1 MATGPHAYPQDLA
14 AFLYKRWDDPAAARP
29 DVARTGT
36 GGLSEPLPD
45 MSTLETLLSTCY
57 QASLL
62 REEERPVRFRLIL
75 HAPEQFPAAD
85 GPPLGLHRLV
95 FTTPRPCTEHEL
107 RRLSPAVEFYRSL
120 IGVCLDQEGRL
131 QIWGIVHSG
140 PRWLQAVHGGRD
152 AFQALPRTL
161 VVRVTAPGRIAVCK
175 GLMTLATLNGGRI
188 VCPTLD
194 VFDSRWLPKSFAA
207 TRAELWT
214 LHTAARAQAS
224 KRWALLDEQFVRIV
238 SQNMVRRMLS
248 LVRNAH
254 HGGTLI
260 YLPPERAAEF
270 CSQNPYLTLKYT
282 FADEEP
288 RQRVRT
294 LMVRLM
300 NALAE
305 AYGQHEFGEQTVG
318 WNEYMTSIHPTIA
331 HLDEAIF
338 EMAHLIS
345 GLFEVDGAV
354 VLTKRFELLGFG
366 GEISGA
372 LEQAPVVARALDTEG
387 EQTEQET
394 TDGVGTRHRSVYRL
408 CHTVRDIIA
417 VVISQDGNVRFVK
430 WKDGQV
436 TYWDQVATSLLDI

>member
-1 MATGPHAYPQDLA
+1 MHAYPYELA
-14 AFLYKRWDDPAAARP
+14 VFLRERWNDPTALLDAPATVTGDDS
-29 DVARTGT
+29 V
-36 GGLSEPLPD
+36 PLPD
-45 MSTLETLLSTCY
+45 PPLLEALLSICY

-75 HAPEQFPAAD
+75 RAPDQFPDSD
-85 GPPLGLHRLV
+85 GPPTGLHRLV

-120 IGVCLDQEGRL
+120 IGVQLDREQGL

-152 AFQALPRTL
+152 AFQALPPAL

-175 GLMTLATLNGGRI
+175 GLVTLATLNGGRVI
-188 VCPTLD
+188 GPTLD
-194 VFDSRWLPKSFAA
+194 VFDSHWLPESFAA
-207 TRAELWT
+207 ARMELQT
-214 LHTAARAQAS
+214 LHAVARAQART
-224 KRWALLDEQFVRIV
+224 RWAPLDAQFVRIV

-254 HGGTLI
+254 HGGTLL
-260 YLPPERAAEF
+260 YLPSERAEEF
-270 CSQNPYLTLKYT
+270 CGQNPYLTLKYT

-294 LMVRLM
+294 LTVRLM

-305 AYGQHEFGEQTVG
+305 TYGQHEFGERTVG
-318 WNEYMTSIHPTIA
+318 WNEYVTSLHPAIT

-338 EMAHLIS
+338 EMAHLIA
-345 GLFEVDGAV
+345 GLFAVDGAV

-372 LEQAPVVARALDTEG
+372 LEQVSVVARAVDAEG
-387 EQTEQET
+387 EQTEQEF

-408 CHTVRDIIA
+408 CNAVHDLIA

-430 WKDGQV
+430 WKDGWV

>member
-1 MATGPHAYPQDLA
+1 M
-14 AFLYKRWDDPAAARP
+14 
-29 DVARTGT
+29 
-36 GGLSEPLPD
+36 
-45 MSTLETLLSTCY
+45 
-57 QASLL
+57 
-62 REEERPVRFRLIL
+62 
-75 HAPEQFPAAD
+75 
-85 GPPLGLHRLV
+85 

-120 IGVCLDQEGRL
+120 IGVQLDPEQGL

-152 AFQALPRTL
+152 TFQTLPPAL
-161 VVRVTAPGRIAVCK
+161 VVRVTAPGRIAGCK
-175 GLMTLATLNGGRI
+175 GLVTLAALNGGRI

-194 VFDSRWLPKSFAA
+194 VFDSRWLPESFAA
-207 TRAELWT
+207 ARAELWA
-214 LHTAARAQAS
+214 LHTAAQARAE
-224 KRWALLDEQFVRIV
+224 KPWAPLDAQFVRIV
-238 SQNMVRRMLS
+238 AQNMVRRMLS

-260 YLPPERAAEF
+260 YLPAERAAEF
-270 CSQNPYLTLKYT
+270 CGQNPYLTLKYT

-288 RQRVRT
+288 RQRIRT
-294 LMVRLM
+294 LTVRLM

-318 WNEYMTSIHPTIA
+318 WNEYMTGRDPTVL

-338 EMAHLIS
+338 EMAHLIA
-345 GLFEVDGAV
+345 GLFAVDGAV

-372 LEQAPVVARALDTEG
+372 LDQVSVVARALDAEG
-387 EQTEQET
+387 EQTEQEF

-408 CHTVRDIIA
+408 CHAVRDIIA

-430 WKDGQV
+430 WKDGRV

>member
-1 MATGPHAYPQDLA
+1 MATLQHAYPQELA
-14 AFLYKRWDDPAAARP
+14 AFLSAHWDEPATCPDTPAAIAG
-29 DVARTGT
+29 DAA
-36 GGLSEPLPD
+36 EPLPD
-45 MSTLETLLSTCY
+45 TLTLETLLSICY

-75 HAPEQFPAAD
+75 RAPEQFAAAE
-85 GPPLGLHRLV
+85 GPPTGLHRLL

-120 IGVCLDQEGRL
+120 IGVRLDPKQGL

-152 AFQALPRTL
+152 TFQALPSAL
-161 VVRVTAPGRIAVCK
+161 VVRVTAPGRLAVCK
-175 GLMTLATLNGGRI
+175 GLVTLATLNGGRI
-188 VCPTLD
+188 VCPALD
-194 VFDSRWLPKSFAA
+194 VFESRWLPESFAVA
-207 TRAELWT
+207 RAELWA
-214 LHTAARAQAS
+214 LHTAARARAGQPGAS
-224 KRWALLDEQFVRIV
+224 LDARFVQIV
-238 SQNMVRRMLS
+238 AQHMVRRMLS

-260 YLPPERAAEF
+260 YLPPDRAAEF

-282 FADEEP
+282 FAEEEP
-288 RQRVRT
+288 RQRMRT
-294 LMVRLM
+294 LTVRLM
-300 NALAE
+300 SALAE
-305 AYGQHEFGEQTVG
+305 AYGLYGFGEQPVG
-318 WNEYMTSIHPTIA
+318 WTEYVLSRDPTLV
-331 HLDEAIF
+331 HLDEAVF
-338 EMAHLIS
+338 ELAHLIA
-345 GLFEVDGAV
+345 GLFAVDGAV

-372 LEQAPVVARALDTEG
+372 LDQVSVVARALDAEG
-387 EQTEQET
+387 EQIEEEF

-408 CHTVRDIIA
+408 CHAVHDIIA

-430 WKDGQV
+430 WKDGRV

>member
-1 MATGPHAYPQDLA
+1 MDAGRHMYPQDLA
-14 AFLYKRWDDPAAARP
+14 AFLRERWEEPTACPDTPAS
-29 DVARTGT
+29 VADSV
-36 GGLSEPLPD
+36 SEPLPD
-45 MSTLETLLSTCY
+45 ALTLEALLSICY

-75 HAPEQFPAAD
+75 RAPDQFPTAD
-85 GPPLGLHRLV
+85 GPPTGLHRLM

-120 IGVCLDQEGRL
+120 IGVRLDPEKGL

-152 AFQALPRTL
+152 AFQALPSAL
-161 VVRVTAPGRIAVCK
+161 VVRVTAPGRLAVCK
-175 GLMTLATLNGGRI
+175 GLVTLATLNGGRI

-194 VFDSRWLPKSFAA
+194 VFDSHWLPESFAA
-207 TRAELWT
+207 MRAELWAI
-214 LHTAARAQAS
+214 HAAAQARI
-224 KRWALLDEQFVRIV
+224 KKAWAPLDAQFVRIV
-238 SQNMVRRMLS
+238 SQNMARRMLS

-270 CSQNPYLTLKYT
+270 CGQNPYLTLKYT

-294 LMVRLM
+294 LTIRLM

-305 AYGQHEFGEQTVG
+305 ACGQHEFGEQTVG
-318 WNEYMTSIHPTIA
+318 WNEYMASRDPTVSY
-331 HLDEAIF
+331 LDEAIF
-338 EMAHLIS
+338 EMAHLIA
-345 GLFEVDGAV
+345 GLFAVDGAV

-372 LEQAPVVARALDTEG
+372 LDPVSIVARALDAEG
-387 EQTEQET
+387 ERTELEFA
-394 TDGVGTRHRSVYRL
+394 DGVGTRHRSVYRL
-408 CHTVRDIIA
+408 CHAVHDIIA

>member
-1 MATGPHAYPQDLA
+1 MATVHHAYPQDLA
-14 AFLYKRWDDPAAARP
+14 AFLREHWDEPAACP
-29 DVARTGT
+29 DTPAAIA
-36 GGLSEPLPD
+36 GGVSEPLPD
-45 MSTLETLLSTCY
+45 APTLETLLSICY

-62 REEERPVRFRLIL
+62 REEERPVWFRLIL
-75 HAPEQFPAAD
+75 CASDQFRATD
-85 GPPLGLHRLV
+85 GPPTGLHRLV
-95 FTTPRPCTEHEL
+95 FTAPRPCTEHEL

-120 IGVCLDQEGRL
+120 IGVQLDPEQGF

-152 AFQALPRTL
+152 TFQALPPAL

-175 GLMTLATLNGGRI
+175 GLVTLATLNGGRI

-194 VFDSRWLPKSFAA
+194 VFDSHWLPESFAA
-207 TRAELWT
+207 MRTELWA
-214 LHTAARAQAS
+214 LHAAARARAE
-224 KRWALLDEQFVRIV
+224 KPWAPLDAQFARIV
-238 SQNMVRRMLS
+238 AQNMVRRMLS

-260 YLPPERAAEF
+260 YLPPARAAEF
-270 CSQNPYLTLKYT
+270 CGQNPYLTLKYT

-294 LMVRLM
+294 LTVRLM

-305 AYGQHEFGEQTVG
+305 AYGQRKLNEPTVG
-318 WNEYMTSIHPTIA
+318 WNEYMTSRDLTVT

-338 EMAHLIS
+338 EMAHLIAR
-345 GLFEVDGAV
+345 LFAVDGAV

-372 LEQAPVVARALDTEG
+372 LDQASMVARALDAEG
-387 EQTEQET
+387 EQTEQEF

-408 CHTVRDIIA
+408 CHAVHDIVA

-430 WKDGQV
+430 WKDGMV

>member
-1 MATGPHAYPQDLA
+1 MATMPHAYPQDLA
-14 AFLYKRWDDPAAARP
+14 TFLYERWDEPAACP
-29 DVARTGT
+29 DTPAAVA
-36 GGLSEPLPD
+36 GGAPEPLPD
-45 MSTLETLLSTCY
+45 TPTLETLLSICY

-75 HAPEQFPAAD
+75 CAPEQLRAAD
-85 GPPLGLHRLV
+85 GPPTGLHRLV
-95 FTTPRPCTEHEL
+95 FTTPRPCMEHEL

-120 IGVCLDQEGRL
+120 IGVQLDPGQGL

-152 AFQALPRTL
+152 TFQALPPAL

-175 GLMTLATLNGGRI
+175 GLVTLATLNGGRI

-194 VFDSRWLPKSFAA
+194 VFDSRWLPESFAT
-207 TRAELWT
+207 TRAELWA
-214 LHTAARAQAS
+214 LHAAARGRAG
-224 KRWALLDEQFVRIV
+224 KPWAPLDAQFVRIV
-238 SQNMVRRMLS
+238 AQHMVRRMLS

-260 YLPPERAAEF
+260 YLPPERAAEY
-270 CSQNPYLTLKYT
+270 CGPNPYLTLKYT

-288 RQRVRT
+288 RQRIRT
-294 LMVRLM
+294 LTVRLM

-318 WNEYMTSIHPTIA
+318 WNEYMSSRDPTVTQ
-331 HLDEAIF
+331 LDEAIF
-338 EMAHLIS
+338 EMAHLIA
-345 GLFEVDGAV
+345 GLFAVDGAV

-372 LEQAPVVARALDTEG
+372 LDQVSVVARAVDAEG
-387 EQTEQET
+387 EQTEQES

-408 CHTVRDIIA
+408 CQAVHDIIA
-417 VVISQDGNVRFVK
+417 VVISQDGNVRFVT
-430 WKDGQV
+430 WKEGMV

>member
-1 MATGPHAYPQDLA
+1 MAIVRHTYPQDLA
-14 AFLYKRWDDPAAARP
+14 AFLGERWEESAACPDTPAAVVSGA
-29 DVARTGT
+29 
-36 GGLSEPLPD
+36 SEPLPD
-45 MSTLETLLSTCY
+45 TPALETLLSICY

-75 HAPEQFPAAD
+75 RAPEQFRATD
-85 GPPLGLHRLV
+85 GPPTGLHRLV

-120 IGVCLDQEGRL
+120 IGVQLDPEQGL

-152 AFQALPRTL
+152 TFQALPPAL
-161 VVRVTAPGRIAVCK
+161 VVRVTAPGRLAVCK
-175 GLMTLATLNGGRI
+175 GLVTLATLNGGSL
-188 VCPTLD
+188 VCPALD
-194 VFDSRWLPKSFAA
+194 VFDSHWLPESFAA
-207 TRAELWT
+207 MRAELWA
-214 LHTAARAQAS
+214 LHAAAQARAE
-224 KRWALLDEQFVRIV
+224 KPWAPLDAQFVRIV
-238 SQNMVRRMLS
+238 AQNMVRRMLS

-260 YLPPERAAEF
+260 YLPPDRAAE
-270 CSQNPYLTLKYT
+270 CCGQNPYLTLKYT

-288 RQRVRT
+288 RQRIRT

-305 AYGQHEFGEQTVG
+305 AYGPHVFGAQPVG
-318 WNEYMTSIHPTIA
+318 WNEYITSRDRTIA

-338 EMAHLIS
+338 EMAHLIA
-345 GLFEVDGAV
+345 GLFAVDGVV
-354 VLTKRFELLGFG
+354 VLTRRFELLGFG

-372 LEQAPVVARALDTEG
+372 LDQVSVVARALDAEG
-387 EQTEQET
+387 EQIEEEFI
-394 TDGVGTRHRSVYRL
+394 DGVGTRHRSVYRL
-408 CHTVRDIIA
+408 CQAVHDIIA
-417 VVISQDGNVRFVK
+417 VVISQDGNVRFVT
-430 WKDGQV
+430 WKEGMV